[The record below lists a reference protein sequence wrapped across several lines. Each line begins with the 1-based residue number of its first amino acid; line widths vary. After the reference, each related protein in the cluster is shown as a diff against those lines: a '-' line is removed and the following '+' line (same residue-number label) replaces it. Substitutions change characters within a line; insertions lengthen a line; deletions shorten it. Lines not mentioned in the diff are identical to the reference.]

1 MLSGQRLFIGDT
13 VAHTLAAVLQTPVD
27 FDKLTAPAP
36 IKNMVCRCLDRDV
49 KNRLQWIGEARF
61 VITKYL
67 ADPAS
72 IGTDSGTR
80 AARLPYRRLTWIAAA
95 VVALLAIGPVS
106 WAFLRRSAEDTQ
118 SLRYSLEAPPDTR
131 FVNTY
136 FNTAISPDGHF
147 IAFGINRK
155 GSPDVTI
162 WLPPM
167 DSLDARELPGTQGAN
182 GPFWSPDSRSIGF
195 VAANKLKCVDVV
207 GGTPQ
212 VLCDAPNYQGGT
224 WGSDGTIL
232 FSANN
237 VIQRVS
243 AFGGAPT
250 PVTVLDTSRQET
262 AHRFPSI
269 LPDGENFLF
278 TILSSNAQLQG
289 VHVASLDAPK
299 KDSFWRRPMP
309 KLYTPRHGTATPAI
323 CCGCGILP

>member
-1 MLSGQRLFIGDT
+1 
-13 VAHTLAAVLQTPVD
+13 
-27 FDKLTAPAP
+27 
-36 IKNMVCRCLDRDV
+36 
-49 KNRLQWIGEARF
+49 
-61 VITKYL
+61 
-67 ADPAS
+67 
-72 IGTDSGTR
+72 
-80 AARLPYRRLTWIAAA
+80 
-95 VVALLAIGPVS
+95 
-106 WAFLRRSAEDTQ
+106 
-118 SLRYSLEAPPDTR
+118 
-131 FVNTY
+131 VNTY

-289 VHVASLDAPK
+289 VHVASLGAPK
-299 KDSFWRRPMP
+299 KRLLLASTDAKAVYAPPRDGHAGYLLWLRDLTLIAQGFDGKAHVEGNPVPLAEQVSKNSTDWAAFWISDNGVLVYRSGGETVTRYSGRTEMVNV
-309 KLYTPRHGTATPAI
+309 R
-323 CCGCGILP
+323 C